1 MTKILKYIKS
11 LKTIY
16 VPSLW
21 FGVLVVGL
29 FFPQHLLWFMIG
41 TAWGV
46 LWMIAYNWFHD
57 KSPPDAL

>member
-1 MTKILKYIKS
+1 MTKLLKYIKS

-21 FGVLVVGL
+21 FGVLLVAL
-29 FFPQHLLWFMIG
+29 FFPQYVLWFMFG

-46 LWMIAYNWFHD
+46 LWMIGGLCLELLGEYCG
-57 KSPPDAL
+57 

>member
-1 MTKILKYIKS
+1 MTKLLKYIKS

-21 FGVLVVGL
+21 FGVLLVAL
-29 FFPQHLLWFMIG
+29 FFLYKYVLWFMFG
-41 TAWGV
+41 TVLGV

-57 KSPPDAL
+57 K